1 MKIALLLFG
10 LLNSFDKVYGSKR
23 ARPSLIDAF
32 TALGIDYDTYV
43 DTSPIDFFKVPT
55 GTSVDDIKSLT
66 QGRPLI
72 DRTIS
77 SSTSEQEYIII
88 ANDEA
93 EITHRLQHVFIGG
106 HTSLNFTPADPSTW
120 RGDWGDSLIMAFME
134 RKERLVRAAVNSG
147 IGYDYVILAR
157 PDYVIKTKVDTKNGS
172 KISEDLSQIVG
183 NLQEDLKELE
193 NSNTLGINQMGT
205 EADRDQSSDIL
216 LIKNGYQIGRLYEMV
231 LAANLANV
239 VKVTGSYGDTYAKNA
254 YRCKFCNTLS
264 RNHTPHCLKCGA
276 AESLIDI
283 SRWLEYKLGEHIKS
297 SGIKWTQTRLF
308 GRALR

>member
-1 MKIALLLFG
+1 MRIALLLFG
-10 LLNSFDKVYGSKR
+10 LLNSFDKVYGSNRK
-23 ARPSLIDAF
+23 RPSLIDVF
-32 TALGIDYDTYV
+32 TALDIDYDTYV

-55 GTSVDDIKSLT
+55 GTTVDDIKSLT
-66 QGRPLI
+66 KGRPLV

-77 SSTSEQEYIII
+77 SSSCEQEYIII

-134 RKERLVRAAVNSG
+134 RKERLVRAAINSG
-147 IGYDYVILAR
+147 IGYDYAILAR
-157 PDYVIKTKVDTKNGS
+157 PDYVIKTKVDTTSGL
-172 KISEDLSQIVG
+172 KISDNLSQIVV
-183 NLQEDLKELE
+183 NLQEDLKEVE
-193 NSNTLGINQMGT
+193 YSNTLGINQMGT

-231 LAANLANV
+231 LAANLANI
-239 VKVTGSYGDTYAKNA
+239 VKVTGAYGNTYAKKA
-254 YRCKFCNTLS
+254 YHCKLCKTLS

-276 AESLIDI
+276 AESLSDI
-283 SRWLEYKLGEHIKS
+283 SRWPEYKLGEHIKS

>member
-23 ARPSLIDAF
+23 SRPSLIDTF
-32 TALGIDYDTYV
+32 TALDIDFDTYV

-55 GTSVDDIKSLT
+55 GTSVDDIRSLT
-66 QGRPLI
+66 QGRPLV

-93 EITHRLQHVFIGG
+93 EITHRLQQVFIGG
-106 HTSLNFTPADPSTW
+106 HMFLNFTPADPSTW

-134 RKERLVRAAVNSG
+134 RKERLVRAAISSG

-157 PDYVIKTKVDTKNGS
+157 PDYVIKTRVATQSGLKT
-172 KISEDLSQIVG
+172 SEDLSQIAV
-183 NLQEDLKELE
+183 NLQEDLKEIE
-193 NSNTLGINQMGT
+193 YSNALGINQMGT
-205 EADRDQSSDIL
+205 EADRDPSGEVL

-231 LAANLANV
+231 LSANLANI
-239 VKVTGSYGDTYAKNA
+239 VKVSGKYGDTYARKA
-254 YRCKFCNTLS
+254 YRCKHCNTLS
-264 RNHTPHCLKCGA
+264 RIHTAHCLKCGTVG
-276 AESLIDI
+276 SLSDI
-283 SRWLEYKLGEHIKS
+283 SRWPEYKLGEHIKS

>member
-10 LLNSFDKVYGSKR
+10 LLNSFDKVYGSER
-23 ARPSLIDAF
+23 RRPSLIDAF
-32 TALGIDYDTYV
+32 TALDIDYDTYV

-77 SSTSEQEYIII
+77 SITSEQEYIII

-93 EITHRLQHVFIGG
+93 EITHRLQQVFVGG
-106 HTSLNFTPADPSTW
+106 HTTFNFTPADPSTW

-134 RKERLVRAAVNSG
+134 RKERLVRAAISSG

-157 PDYVIKTKVDTKNGS
+157 PDYVIKTKVDTQSGL
-172 KISEDLSQIVG
+172 KISEDLSQITV
-183 NLQEDLKELE
+183 NLQEDLKDLE
-193 NSNTLGINQMGT
+193 HSNALGINQMGT
-205 EADRDQSSDIL
+205 EADRDPSGNVL

-231 LAANLANV
+231 LTVNLANI
-239 VKVTGSYGDTYAKNA
+239 VKVTGNYGDTYAKKA
-254 YRCKFCNTLS
+254 YRCKSCNTLS
-264 RNHTPHCLKCGA
+264 RNLTAHCLKCGTV
-276 AESLIDI
+276 EGLSDI
-283 SRWLEYKLGEHIKS
+283 SRWPEYKLGEHIKS